1 MSISSWKNEFYQGRV
16 SKAAA
21 SLNGALEHSIR
32 KWTGLSAANLVKHGL
47 IKDPMQQDMI
57 VNPATGAS
65 FEVSADQ
72 CALCAYD
79 SRVSNWACDAC
90 PLKHVDA
97 RCAKFDSPYTH
108 WTETGDTKRMIAAL
122 KKAQKH
128 VAKHSGAYPQ

>member
-47 IKDPMQQDMI
+47 IKDPMQRDVI
-57 VNPATGAS
+57 INPATGAS

-72 CALCAYD
+72 CAL
-79 SRVSNWACDAC
+79 
-90 PLKHVDA
+90 
-97 RCAKFDSPYTH
+97 
-108 WTETGDTKRMIAAL
+108 
-122 KKAQKH
+122 
-128 VAKHSGAYPQ
+128 